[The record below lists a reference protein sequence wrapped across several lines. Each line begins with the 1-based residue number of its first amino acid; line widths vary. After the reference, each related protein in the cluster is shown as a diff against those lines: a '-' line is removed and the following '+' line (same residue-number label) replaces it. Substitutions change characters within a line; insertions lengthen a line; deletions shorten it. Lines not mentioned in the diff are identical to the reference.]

1 MSVRV
6 VVYAEG
12 SRETGDSA
20 FSSLPPGHELPETT
34 LGPAHW
40 LIRRIAGDR
49 ELRFDVPLPLR
60 GRRVRGSDLRHPR
73 NVRQLATWASPETEP
88 QLAVFFV
95 DSDGDP
101 SILRKLELE
110 LESRSRRRPPAV
122 VAVPIQEFE
131 AWLICDVAVLR
142 KIAGSGDA
150 TKDPESM
157 SPGEAKGVLE
167 SRLSTS
173 GSDIRAQ
180 RAQKTAIVRSMDLD
194 AVSKR
199 SRSFEQ
205 FRKALLRALAD

>member
-1 MSVRV
+1 MVRC

-20 FSSLPPGHELPETT
+20 FSSLPPGSALPEAT

-40 LIRRIAGDR
+40 LIRRIVGHP

-88 QLAVFFV
+88 QLTVFFV
-95 DSDGDP
+95 DADGDA
-101 SILRKLELE
+101 SIQRKLESE
-110 LESRSRRRPPAV
+110 LAARSRPRPPAV

-131 AWLICDVAVLR
+131 AWLISDVAALR
-142 KIAGSGDA
+142 AVIGAGDA
-150 TKDPESM
+150 TKDPEAM
-157 SPGEAKGVLE
+157 GPGEAKTTLE
-167 SRLSTS
+167 SRLAASTTE
-173 GSDIRAQ
+173 IRAQ
-180 RAQKTAIVRSMDLD
+180 RAMKIAIVNTLDLD
-194 AVSKR
+194 AVAKR

-205 FRKALLRALAD
+205 FRKGLLRAISG